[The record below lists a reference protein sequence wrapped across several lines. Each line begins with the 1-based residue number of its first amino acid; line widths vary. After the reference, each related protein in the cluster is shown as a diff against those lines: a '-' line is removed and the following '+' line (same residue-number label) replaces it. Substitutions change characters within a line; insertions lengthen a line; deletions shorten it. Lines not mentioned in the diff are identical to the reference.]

1 MKKYELTIIYHK
13 DTSAERIEE
22 IEAKIREHG
31 KIQNIEDE
39 GVKRVAYPIRDQESG
54 HFKFYNL
61 TMEDSEP
68 AKLSSE
74 LNITDE
80 ALRHLCVR
88 VSERRH

>member
-1 MKKYELTIIYHK
+1 MKYYALTMIYHE

-22 IEAKIREHG
+22 IEARIREHG
-31 KIQNIEDE
+31 KIQNIED
-39 GVKRVAYPIRDQESG
+39 GGLKRLAYPIRDQEFG

-61 TMEDSEP
+61 TMGDSEP

-80 ALRHLCVR
+80 VLRFLCVR
-88 VSERRH
+88 VAERRK